1 MIPPSNATIT
11 PDSDVILYE
20 RVEANLQ
27 KPHGS
32 VVELYL
38 GGCKLK
44 DVKSL
49 ARFTNLQRLWL
60 NSNNL
65 RTLKIKQKCFS
76 CIRSNYRIT
85 ELHLQKNE
93 LISIT
98 GTISHLHNLQV
109 LMLHNN
115 QLNDIK
121 GSVKEISSIFTLKRL
136 NFFGNPL
143 ALDENYRSF
152 IIYSLPSVSVLDR
165 RNISTEERIAAEE
178 FFKPSKTKNQVAFG
192 RHDTVTIQASNKNQ
206 PVKAKKV
213 FLGRRPTSPR
223 RQVRFARETSKK
235 KFYLVAVSCVF
246 FALLALLYVRNEC
259 LDYLKQFVE
268 T

>member
-20 RVEANLQ
+20 RVEADLQ

-65 RTLKIKQKCFS
+65 RTLKIKQKSFS

-115 QLNDIK
+115 QLSDIK
-121 GSVKEISSIFTLKRL
+121 GSVKELSSIFTLKRL

-165 RNISTEERIAAEE
+165 RNVSIEEHIAAGE

-192 RHDTVTIQASNKNQ
+192 RHDTVITTIQASNNTYQ
-206 PVKAKKV
+206 PAKAKKA

-223 RQVRFARETSKK
+223 RQVKKTTNKK
-235 KFYLVAVSCVF
+235 KVLTNYEFTTFNWSGLNRKNCQEEENRITVS
-246 FALLALLYVRNEC
+246 YH
-259 LDYLKQFVE
+259 
-268 T
+268 

>member
-1 MIPPSNATIT
+1 MMPPSNATFT
-11 PDSDVILYE
+11 PDSDAILYE
-20 RVEANLQ
+20 RVEADLQ

-60 NSNNL
+60 NSNIL
-65 RTLKIKQKCFS
+65 RTLIMKQKSFS

-85 ELHLQKNE
+85 ELHLQNNE

-98 GTISHLHNLQV
+98 GTISHLQNLQV
-109 LMLHNN
+109 LMLHYN
-115 QLNDIK
+115 QLSDLK
-121 GSVKEISSIFTLKRL
+121 GSVKELSNIFTLKRL

-165 RNISTEERIAAEE
+165 QNVSSREHIAAGEL
-178 FFKPSKTKNQVAFG
+178 FKPSKTKTTDVAFG
-192 RHDTVTIQASNKNQ
+192 RHVTTPIQASNNTYQ
-206 PVKAKKV
+206 PAKAKKA

-223 RQVRFARETSKK
+223 RQVKKTTNKK
-235 KFYLVAVSCVF
+235 KVLTNFEFTTFVWSGLNRKNCQEENRITVS
-246 FALLALLYVRNEC
+246 YH
-259 LDYLKQFVE
+259 
-268 T
+268 

>member
-1 MIPPSNATIT
+1 MVPPSNTTIT
-11 PDSDVILYE
+11 PDSDVILHE

-65 RTLKIKQKCFS
+65 RTLKLKQQNFS

-115 QLNDIK
+115 QLSDMR
-121 GSVKEISSIFTLKRL
+121 GSVKEISSIHTLKRL
-136 NFFGNPL
+136 NFFGNPI
-143 ALDENYRSF
+143 ALNENYRSF
-152 IIYSLPSVSVLDR
+152 VIYNLPSVTVLDR
-165 RNISTEERIAAEE
+165 RNVSSEERIAANEC
-178 FFKPSKTKNQVAFG
+178 FSPSKTKHQVAFG
-192 RHDTVTIQASNKNQ
+192 RHETVTTTIQANRK
-206 PVKAKKV
+206 PEKKKKV
-213 FLGRRPTSPR
+213 FLGRRPPSTR
-223 RQVRFARETSKK
+223 RQVKESINKK
-235 KFYLVAVSCVF
+235 KVLTNFEFTTFNWSNL
-246 FALLALLYVRNEC
+246 NQKNC
-259 LDYLKQFVE
+259 LNQENNRVTVTYH
-268 T
+268 